1 MNYVGIL
8 KIITSFLLN
17 KNSYQYKYKFY
28 IYHNMTSIVLKPHEK
43 KLINISD
50 NDFEVPKYN
59 DYNLLTKYN
68 YKVKHFKEICKT
80 YKLRLSGN
88 KDVLKKR
95 IYDFLIQ
102 SSKIIKLQ
110 NLWKKYLLRQ
120 CNVLKGPALFKRK
133 TCVNSIDFFTMD
145 ETNAIPYEQ
154 FFSFKDNSDQI
165 YAFDI
170 LSLYNLFDKTKTHT
184 RNPYNRQVFSNKIK
198 KDFFKLLNISKICK
212 LNIKTQIEKPLE
224 MSEGKRLEL
233 KTVSIFQ
240 EIDNLGNYTDI
251 NWFNSLHKINLIR
264 FIRELYDIWNYRA
277 SLSFANKR
285 EICPPCGNPF
295 LNIRI
300 SILPSLHFLKLKK
313 DALSIMEFMVTSGI
327 NDASKCLGA
336 NYILCALTLVNSDAA
351 NNLPWLYQSVSN
363 N

>member
-1 MNYVGIL
+1 
-8 KIITSFLLN
+8 
-17 KNSYQYKYKFY
+17 
-28 IYHNMTSIVLKPHEK
+28 MTNIVLKTNKK

-50 NDFEVPKYN
+50 NDFEIPKYN
-59 DYNLLTKYN
+59 EFNLLTKYN
-68 YKVKHFKEICKT
+68 YKVKQFKEICKT
-80 YKLRLSGN
+80 YKLKLSGN
-88 KDVLKKR
+88 KDELKMR
-95 IYDFLIQ
+95 IYNFLLQ

-133 TCVNSIDFFTMD
+133 FCVNSIDFFTMD
-145 ETNAIPYEQ
+145 ETCDIPYEQ
-154 FFSFKDNSDQI
+154 FFSFKDNSGQI

-170 LSLYNLFDKTKTHT
+170 LSLYNLFDKTKAHT
-184 RNPYNRQVFSNKIK
+184 RNPYNRQVFSEKIK
-198 KDFFKLLNISKICK
+198 KNFFKLLNISKLCK

-224 MSEGKRLEL
+224 ISEEKRLEL
-233 KTVSIFQ
+233 KTVTIFQ
-240 EIDNLGNYTDI
+240 EIDNLGNYTDV

-264 FIRELYDIWNYRA
+264 FVREIYDIWNYRA
-277 SLSFANKR
+277 SLSFVTKR
-285 EICPPCGNPF
+285 EICPPNGNPF
-295 LNIRI
+295 FNIRM
-300 SILPSLHFLKLKK
+300 SNLPSLNFLKLKN
-313 DALSIMEFMVTSGI
+313 DALGIMEFMVTRGI